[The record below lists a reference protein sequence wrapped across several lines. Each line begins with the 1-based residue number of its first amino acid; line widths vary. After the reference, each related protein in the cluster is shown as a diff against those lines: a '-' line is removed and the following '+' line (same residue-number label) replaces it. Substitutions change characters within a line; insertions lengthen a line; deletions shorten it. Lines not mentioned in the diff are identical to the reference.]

1 MITVLVTGGAGYIGA
16 HALRALKGAGYGV
29 VVLDNFSRGHCAAA
43 KGFTVIEGDI
53 ADRQL
58 VRRICREYA
67 VEAVMHFAAH
77 SQVGESVE
85 KPALYYENNVIGGL
99 CLLEALREAGVKW
112 FVFSSSAAV
121 YGEPEDVP
129 IDEEHP
135 LRPQNPYGESKL
147 VLERALGYYRQAY
160 GFQAVSLRYFNAAG
174 AAAGG
179 EIGEDHDPETHL
191 IPLALQAVL
200 GQREKL
206 VVFGNDYPTPD
217 GTAVRDYIHVDD
229 LAQAH
234 LLALK
239 ALVEERA
246 GAVYNLGNG
255 QGYSVLEVLK
265 SVERVTGKKV
275 PYEMG
280 PRRAGDPA
288 VLVASA
294 ERAERELGWRP
305 KFTKLDDMVSSAWEW
320 HRKRFAPSPRPS
332 PARGEG
338 EDEPL
343 AKITGSVKASDGDAG
358 QHARSA
364 IIASKGIWKGRED
377 FDNDELR
384 RMRETDFKK
393 KD

>member
-16 HALRALKGAGYGV
+16 HAVRALNGAGCEV
-29 VVLDNFSRGHCAAA
+29 VVLDNFSRGHRSAVE
-43 KGFTVIEGDI
+43 GFTVIEGDI
-53 ADRQL
+53 ADQQL
-58 VRRICREYA
+58 IGRICREFS
-67 VEAVMHFAAH
+67 VEAVMHFASH

-85 KPALYYENNVIGGL
+85 KPALYYDNNVIGGL
-99 CLLEALREAGVKW
+99 RLLEALREAEVKR

-121 YGEPEDVP
+121 YGEPEAVP
-129 IDEEHP
+129 IEEEHP

-147 VLERALGYYRQAY
+147 VLERALAYYRQAY
-160 GFQAVSLRYFNAAG
+160 GLQSVSLRYFNAAG

-179 EIGEDHDPETHL
+179 KIGENHDPETHL

-229 LAQAH
+229 LAEAH

-246 GAVYNLGNG
+246 GAGYNLGNG
-255 QGYSVLEVLK
+255 QGYSVLDVLK

-275 PYEMG
+275 PFEMG
-280 PRRAGDPA
+280 PRRAGDPV

-294 ERAERELGWRP
+294 KRAERELGWRP
-305 KFTKLDDMVSSAWEW
+305 KFGELDDIVRSAWQW
-320 HRKRFAPSPRPS
+320 HRS
-332 PARGEG
+332 
-338 EDEPL
+338 L
-343 AKITGSVKASDGDAG
+343 
-358 QHARSA
+358 
-364 IIASKGIWKGRED
+364 
-377 FDNDELR
+377 
-384 RMRETDFKK
+384 
-393 KD
+393 